1 MNKITISLMML
12 LIIATGGCSRR
23 EPPARYLSYNAL
35 LKLDVSKVNE
45 ITMHCVSR
53 GAMPYSYYFS
63 IDNPEKINVIL
74 RCMREATQIV
84 DKQRTH
90 KRKRLFIF
98 KTHKVIYQTGIG
110 WDNEVVYGDWEDE
123 KADYH
128 GRWES
133 AELLEKFKEWNL
145 FEEIVAADPNLP
157 PPKWITN
164 PPKFEDTMPPMPIIL
179 GKNNIYLSEEVFST
193 LNPSK
198 IAKIM
203 IITISG
209 VAPADLKKNIFS
221 ITDTETIENIMRI
234 IATAARNPPTFRGSN
249 IVFEIEDTF
258 YYTGITWDDK
268 TVFGDWWESE
278 KLFTLFSSLIPLSE
292 QE

>member
-1 MNKITISLMML
+1 MSKYLLSLL
-12 LIIATGGCSRR
+12 AIIVVGCLRDPEGLGLSR
-23 EPPARYLSYNAL
+23 EILS
-35 LKLDVSKVNE
+35 KLDASQINE
-45 ITMHCVSR
+45 ICILSVSER
-53 GAMPYSYYFS
+53 SLIYRYNFS
-63 IDNPEKINVIL
+63 INDPEKINVIL
-74 RCMREATQIV
+74 RYIREATQIKNRYS
-84 DKQRTH
+84 DKPMRS
-90 KRKRLFIF
+90 IEF
-98 KTHKVIYQTGIG
+98 KTRKAVYRASIG
-110 WDNEVVYGDWEDE
+110 WDAKTVYGNWTAPAYDS
-123 KADYH
+123 
-128 GRWES
+128 GGWES

-209 VAPADLKKNIFS
+209 FDPADLKKNIFS

-278 KLFTLFSSLIPLSE
+278 KLFTLLSSLIPLSE

>member
-1 MNKITISLMML
+1 MSKYLLSLL
-12 LIIATGGCSRR
+12 AIIVVGCLRDPEGLGLSR
-23 EPPARYLSYNAL
+23 EILS
-35 LKLDVSKVNE
+35 KLDASQINE
-45 ITMHCVSR
+45 ICILTVSER
-53 GAMPYSYYFS
+53 SLIYRYNFS
-63 IDNPEKINVIL
+63 INDPEKINVIL
-74 RCMREATQIV
+74 RYIREATQIKNRYS
-84 DKQRTH
+84 DKPMRS
-90 KRKRLFIF
+90 IEF
-98 KTHKVIYQTGIG
+98 KTRKAVYRSSIG
-110 WDNEVVYGDWEDE
+110 WDAKTVYGNWTAPAYDS
-123 KADYH
+123 
-128 GRWES
+128 GGWES

>member
-1 MNKITISLMML
+1 MSKYLLSLL
-12 LIIATGGCSRR
+12 AIIVVGCLRDPEGLGLSR
-23 EPPARYLSYNAL
+23 EILS
-35 LKLDVSKVNE
+35 KLDASQINE
-45 ITMHCVSR
+45 ICILSVSER
-53 GAMPYSYYFS
+53 SLIYRYNFS
-63 IDNPEKINVIL
+63 INDPEKINVIL
-74 RCMREATQIV
+74 RYIREATQITNRYS
-84 DKQRTH
+84 DKPMRS
-90 KRKRLFIF
+90 IEF
-98 KTHKVIYQTGIG
+98 KTRKAVYRASIG
-110 WDNEVVYGDWEDE
+110 WDAKTVYGNWTAPAYDS
-123 KADYH
+123 
-128 GRWES
+128 GGWES

-249 IVFEIEDTF
+249 IVFEIDDTF
-258 YYTGITWDDK
+258 YYTGIIWDDK
-268 TVFGDWWESE
+268 AVFGDWWESE
-278 KLFTLFSSLIPLSE
+278 KLFTLLSSLIPLSE

>member
-1 MNKITISLMML
+1 MSKYLLSLL
-12 LIIATGGCSRR
+12 AIIVVGCLRDPEGLGLSR
-23 EPPARYLSYNAL
+23 EILS
-35 LKLDVSKVNE
+35 KLDASQINE
-45 ITMHCVSR
+45 ICILSVSER
-53 GAMPYSYYFS
+53 SLIYRYNFS
-63 IDNPEKINVIL
+63 INDPEKINVIL
-74 RCMREATQIV
+74 RYIREATQITNRYS
-84 DKQRTH
+84 DKPMRS
-90 KRKRLFIF
+90 IEF
-98 KTHKVIYQTGIG
+98 KTRKAVYRASIG
-110 WDNEVVYGDWEDE
+110 WDAKTVYGNWTAPAYDS
-123 KADYH
+123 
-128 GRWES
+128 GGWES

-145 FEEIVAADPNLP
+145 FEEIAAADPNLP

-209 VAPADLKKNIFS
+209 VDPADLKKNIFS

-234 IATAARNPPTFRGSN
+234 IATAGRNPPTFRGSN

-268 TVFGDWWESE
+268 AVFGDWWESE
-278 KLFTLFSSLIPLSE
+278 KLFTLLSSLIPLSE

>member
-1 MNKITISLMML
+1 M
-12 LIIATGGCSRR
+12 GCLRDPEGLGLSR
-23 EPPARYLSYNAL
+23 EILS
-35 LKLDVSKVNE
+35 KLDASQINE
-45 ITMHCVSR
+45 ICILSVSER
-53 GAMPYSYYFS
+53 SLIYRYNFS
-63 IDNPEKINVIL
+63 INDPEKINVIL
-74 RCMREATQIV
+74 RYIREATQITNRYS
-84 DKQRTH
+84 DKPMRS
-90 KRKRLFIF
+90 IEF
-98 KTHKVIYQTGIG
+98 KTRKAVYRASIG
-110 WDNEVVYGDWEDE
+110 WDAKTVYGNWTAPAYDS
-123 KADYH
+123 
-128 GRWES
+128 GGWES

-145 FEEIVAADPNLP
+145 FEEIAAADPNLP

-209 VAPADLKKNIFS
+209 VDPADLKKNIFS

-234 IATAARNPPTFRGSN
+234 IATAGRNPPTFRGSN

-268 TVFGDWWESE
+268 AVFGDWWESE
-278 KLFTLFSSLIPLSE
+278 KLFTLLSSLIPLSE

>member
-1 MNKITISLMML
+1 MSKYLLSLL
-12 LIIATGGCSRR
+12 AIIVVGCLRDPEGLGLSR
-23 EPPARYLSYNAL
+23 EILS
-35 LKLDVSKVNE
+35 KLDASQINE
-45 ITMHCVSR
+45 ICILTVSER
-53 GAMPYSYYFS
+53 SLIYRYNFS
-63 IDNPEKINVIL
+63 INDPEKINVIL
-74 RCMREATQIV
+74 RYIREATQIKNRYS
-84 DKQRTH
+84 DKPMRS
-90 KRKRLFIF
+90 IEF
-98 KTHKVIYQTGIG
+98 KTRKAVYRASIG
-110 WDNEVVYGDWEDE
+110 WDAKTVYGNWTAPAYDS
-123 KADYH
+123 
-128 GRWES
+128 GGWES

-209 VAPADLKKNIFS
+209 VDPADLKKNIFS

-278 KLFTLFSSLIPLSE
+278 KLFTLLSSLIPLSE